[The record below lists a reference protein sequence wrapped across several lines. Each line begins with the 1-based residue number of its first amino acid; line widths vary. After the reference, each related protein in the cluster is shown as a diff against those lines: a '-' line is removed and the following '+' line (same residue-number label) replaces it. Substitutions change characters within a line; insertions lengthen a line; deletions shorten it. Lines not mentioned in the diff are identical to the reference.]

1 MTVKSGATL
10 GGNGIIGGAVDVLD
24 DAHIT
29 AGAAINSVGKLT
41 TGSLTLSDNAQLD
54 YQFGQAYTPGGAFN
68 DLIDVNGDLTLDGKL
83 NIETSRAEALM
94 WAFTASSTTPAH

>member
-1 MTVKSGATL
+1 MCWTTL
-10 GGNGIIGGAVDVLD
+10 ILPQVRPS
-24 DAHIT
+24 T
-29 AGAAINSVGKLT
+29 AWGKLT

-83 NIETSRAEALM
+83 NIENLTGRQL
-94 WAFTASSTTPAH
+94 